1 MSVRAVI
8 SAFMLC
14 AACSGQSGSSP
25 TLLPSAIAG
34 SGTATADASVA
45 VDVEL
50 SHKTSGIYIDEDGL
64 GFSYVL
70 GLQGNAWAAYS
81 PLGHWTP
88 SPDLPSGGKIKF
100 NGQYALG
107 VLRKQSQGAPD
118 VERYNGTFE
127 LLADLDAQTLT
138 GGNSDLSVEAGIS
151 GSDFDGSVEF
161 RGMSG
166 ALTGKLSSE
175 YAQGAFQ
182 GQSDEALFAGGFK
195 ANRQEEE

>member
-1 MSVRAVI
+1 MSRAVI
-8 SAFMLC
+8 LILLACS
-14 AACSGQSGSSP
+14 ACSGQGETSS
-25 TLLPSAIAG
+25 TVLPSGLAG
-34 SGTATADASVA
+34 SGTAKAGADGA
-45 VDVEL
+45 VDVNMSYE
-50 SHKTSGIYIDEDGL
+50 TNGIYIDEDGL

-81 PLGHWTP
+81 ALGDWSP
-88 SPDLPSGGKIKF
+88 PPDLPSGGKIKF

-107 VLRKQSQGAPD
+107 LLRKQSQGAPD

-127 LLADLDAQTLT
+127 LLADLDAQKLT
-138 GGNSDLSVEAGIS
+138 GGNSDLSVDAGIS
-151 GSDFDGSVEF
+151 RSDFDGSVEF

-182 GQSDEALFAGGFK
+182 GQSDEALFASGFK
-195 ANRQEEE
+195 ANRQEDE

>member
-1 MSVRAVI
+1 MSLRAVI
-8 SAFMLC
+8 PAFMLC

-34 SGTATADASVA
+34 SGTATADANGA

-50 SHKTSGIYIDEDGL
+50 SHKTSGVYIDEDEL

-70 GLQGNAWAAYS
+70 GLQGKSWAAYS

-88 SPDLPSGGKIKF
+88 PPDLPSGGKIKF
-100 NGQYALG
+100 NAQYAVG
-107 VLRKQSQGAPD
+107 VLRQQSQGAPD
-118 VERYNGTFE
+118 VELYNGTFE
-127 LLADLDAQTLT
+127 LLADLDAQTLSGET
-138 GGNSDLSVEAGIS
+138 ATLSIVGTIS
-151 GSDFDGSVEF
+151 GSDLEGSVEF

-166 ALTGKLSSE
+166 ALKGKLSRNH
-175 YAQGAFQ
+175 AQAAFQ

-195 ANRQEEE
+195 GNRK

>member
-1 MSVRAVI
+1 M
-8 SAFMLC
+8 
-14 AACSGQSGSSP
+14 
-25 TLLPSAIAG
+25 LPSAIAG
-34 SGTATADASVA
+34 SGTATADANGA

-70 GLQGNAWAAYS
+70 GLQDTAWAVYS
-81 PLGHWTP
+81 ALGHWTP
-88 SPDLPSGGKIKF
+88 PPDLPSGGQIKF
-100 NGQYALG
+100 NAQYALG
-107 VLRKQSQGAPD
+107 LLRQKSQGAPD

-166 ALTGKLSSE
+166 ELTGKLSRD

-195 ANRQEEE
+195 ANRHEDE

>member
-1 MSVRAVI
+1 MSRVVI
-8 SAFMLC
+8 LILLACS
-14 AACSGQSGSSP
+14 ACSGQGETSS
-25 TLLPSAIAG
+25 TVLPSGLAG
-34 SGTATADASVA
+34 SGTAKAGADGA
-45 VDVEL
+45 VDVNMSYE
-50 SHKTSGIYIDEDGL
+50 TNGIYIDEDGL

-81 PLGHWTP
+81 ALGDWSP
-88 SPDLPSGGKIKF
+88 PPDLPSGGKIKF

-107 VLRKQSQGAPD
+107 LLRKQSQGAPD

-127 LLADLDAQTLT
+127 LLADLDAQKLT
-138 GGNSDLSVEAGIS
+138 GGNSDLSVDAGIS
-151 GSDFDGSVEF
+151 RSDFDGSVEF

-195 ANRQEEE
+195 ANRQEDE

>member
-1 MSVRAVI
+1 V
-8 SAFMLC
+8 
-14 AACSGQSGSSP
+14 
-25 TLLPSAIAG
+25 LPSAIAG
-34 SGTATADASVA
+34 SGTATADANGA

-81 PLGHWTP
+81 ALGHWTP
-88 SPDLPSGGKIKF
+88 PPDLPSGGQIKF
-100 NGQYALG
+100 NAQYALG
-107 VLRKQSQGAPD
+107 LLRQKSQGAPD
-118 VERYNGTFE
+118 GERYNGTFE

-166 ALTGKLSSE
+166 ALKGKLSRD

-195 ANRQEEE
+195 ANRHRDE

>member
-1 MSVRAVI
+1 MSRAVSI
-8 SAFMLC
+8 FGCS
-14 AACSGQSGSSP
+14 ACSGQGETSS
-25 TLLPSAIAG
+25 TVLPSGLAG
-34 SGTATADASVA
+34 SGTAKAGADGA
-45 VDVEL
+45 VDVNMSYE
-50 SHKTSGIYIDEDGL
+50 TNGIYIDEDGL

-81 PLGHWTP
+81 ALGDWSP
-88 SPDLPSGGKIKF
+88 PPDLPSGGKIKF

-107 VLRKQSQGAPD
+107 LLRKQSQGAPD

-138 GGNSDLSVEAGIS
+138 GGNSDLSVDAGIS

-195 ANRQEEE
+195 ANRQEDE

>member
-1 MSVRAVI
+1 MSRVVI
-8 SAFMLC
+8 LILLACS
-14 AACSGQSGSSP
+14 ACSGQGETSS
-25 TLLPSAIAG
+25 TVLPSGLAG
-34 SGTATADASVA
+34 SGTVKAGADGA
-45 VDVEL
+45 VDVNMSYE
-50 SHKTSGIYIDEDGL
+50 TNGIYIDEDGL

-81 PLGHWTP
+81 ALGDWSP
-88 SPDLPSGGKIKF
+88 PPDLPSGGKIKF

-107 VLRKQSQGAPD
+107 LLRKQSQGAPD

-138 GGNSDLSVEAGIS
+138 GGNSDLSVDAGIS
-151 GSDFDGSVEF
+151 RSDFDGSVEF

-195 ANRQEEE
+195 ANRQEDE

>member
-1 MSVRAVI
+1 MSVRASI
-8 SAFMLC
+8 PAFMLC
-14 AACSGQSGSSP
+14 AACSGQTGSAP

-34 SGTATADASVA
+34 SGTATADASGA

-50 SHKTSGIYIDEDGL
+50 SHKKSGVYIDEDGL

-70 GLQGNAWAAYS
+70 GLQGNAWVAYS
-81 PLGHWTP
+81 ALGHWTP
-88 SPDLPSGGKIKF
+88 PPDLPSGGKIKF
-100 NGQYALG
+100 NAQYAVG
-107 VLRKQSQGAPD
+107 VLRQQSQGAPD

-127 LLADLDAQTLT
+127 LLADLDAQTLLGET
-138 GGNSDLSVEAGIS
+138 STLSIAGAIS
-151 GSDFDGSVEF
+151 GADIYGNVSF

-166 ALTGKLSSE
+166 ALKGKLSRD

-195 ANRQEEE
+195 AFRQENE

>member
-1 MSVRAVI
+1 M
-8 SAFMLC
+8 
-14 AACSGQSGSSP
+14 
-25 TLLPSAIAG
+25 LPSGLAG
-34 SGTATADASVA
+34 SGTAKAGADGA
-45 VDVEL
+45 VDVNMSYE
-50 SHKTSGIYIDEDGL
+50 TNGIYIDEDGL

-81 PLGHWTP
+81 ALGDWSP
-88 SPDLPSGGKIKF
+88 PPDLPSGGKIKF

-107 VLRKQSQGAPD
+107 LLRKQSQGAPD

-138 GGNSDLSVEAGIS
+138 GGNSDLSVDAGIS

-166 ALTGKLSSE
+166 ALIGKLSSE

-182 GQSDEALFAGGFK
+182 GQSDAALFAGGFK
-195 ANRQEEE
+195 ANRQEDE